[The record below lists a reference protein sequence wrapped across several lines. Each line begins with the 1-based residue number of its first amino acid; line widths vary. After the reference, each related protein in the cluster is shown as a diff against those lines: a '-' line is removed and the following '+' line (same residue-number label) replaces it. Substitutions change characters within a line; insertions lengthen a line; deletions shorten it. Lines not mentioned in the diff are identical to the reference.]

1 MQKDVGR
8 VEAYLVV
15 FKCRNDSLTFPELD
29 FSILKQPR
37 DRTSGR
43 AENVKPREVDKA
55 PRPGALDQRA
65 GWADAQSLSH
75 RCD

>member
-1 MQKDVGR
+1 M
-8 VEAYLVV
+8 EAHLVIL
-15 FKCRNDSLTFPELD
+15 KCCNDSLAFPELD

-55 PRPGALDQRA
+55 ARPGTLDQRA
-65 GWADAQSLSH
+65 RWADAQSLNH